1 MERTGMLQLA
11 LAPTTPAWWSLGL
24 AALMVGLLLSCPRST
39 SMAAVNT
46 STPPLAQQPTQ
57 NPATSRARA
66 TNEPDGSQRAQRIKR
81 RLLTVALTGAVLL
94 LLLAFGYG
102 YLRLELTTR
111 GFYSGRLQIAAG
123 IASIATV
130 AAAYFLWR
138 WLIVN

>member
-1 MERTGMLQLA
+1 
-11 LAPTTPAWWSLGL
+11 
-24 AALMVGLLLSCPRST
+24 
-39 SMAAVNT
+39 MAAVNT